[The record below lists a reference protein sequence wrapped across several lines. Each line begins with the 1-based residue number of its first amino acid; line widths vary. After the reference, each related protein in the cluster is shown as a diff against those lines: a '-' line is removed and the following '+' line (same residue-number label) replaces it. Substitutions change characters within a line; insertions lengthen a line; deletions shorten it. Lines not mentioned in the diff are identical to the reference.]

1 VNPLIPDDSTDLQPR
16 QLQNL
21 AMSDANPPPYL
32 RRDASGHS
40 SPRPLLALVSLL
52 ILVVSLPL
60 ALSLWIFTGNGTLP
74 SPQLDPAAVPRP
86 VAPAGD
92 LAEDEQATIRL
103 FQQSSA
109 SVVYITTSEVGR
121 DFHMNVLEIPHGS
134 GSGFI
139 WDEQGHVVT
148 NYHVVQGSNRFRVT
162 LANQATVS
170 AVVIG
175 GDPNK
180 DLAVLQIDVPPQGLA
195 PVLIGASANL
205 QVGQKVFAIGN
216 PFGLDQ
222 TLTTGV
228 ISGLGRQIQGQG
240 GRTIDGM
247 IQTDA
252 AINPGNSGGPLLDSR
267 GRLIGVNT
275 AIFSPTGASA
285 GIGFA
290 IPIDTVQRV
299 VPQLLRHGKVIRPG
313 MAAGYVPD
321 QVAKQ
326 LGLKGVL
333 VGSIKPGG
341 GAYEAGLIPIRRNEV
356 GDILLGDLIVAID
369 GKPVELVDGFL
380 NELDKHEIGDKIT
393 LTIIRGIRTGEEEL
407 LEVEVTLHGVE

>member
-1 VNPLIPDDSTDLQPR
+1 
-16 QLQNL
+16 
-21 AMSDANPPPYL
+21 MSYANPPSYPQ
-32 RRDASGHS
+32 RTSGGS
-40 SPRPLLALVSLL
+40 SGMRTLVALLPLFILVLALP
-52 ILVVSLPL
+52 LVVGMWVFTRYGALPV
-60 ALSLWIFTGNGTLP
+60 AG
-74 SPQLDPAAVPRP
+74 LDPAALPRP
-86 VAPAGD
+86 IAPAGD
-92 LAEDEQATIRL
+92 LAEDEKATIRL
-103 FQQSSA
+103 FKQSSA

-121 DFHMNVLEIPHGS
+121 DFSMNVLEIPHGS

-139 WDEQGHVVT
+139 WDEKGHVVT

-162 LANQATVS
+162 LADQSTVS
-170 AVVIG
+170 AVLIG

-180 DLAVLQIDVPPQGLA
+180 DVAVLQIQVPPQGLT
-195 PVLIGASANL
+195 PLLIGTSSKL
-205 QVGQKVFAIGN
+205 EVGQKVFAIGN

-228 ISGLGRQIQGQG
+228 ISGVGRQIQGQS

-275 AIFSPTGASA
+275 AIFSPSGASA

-290 IPIDTVQRV
+290 IPVDTVQRV

-313 MAAGYVPD
+313 LAASYVPD

-326 LGLKGVL
+326 LGLKGAL
-333 VGSIKPGG
+333 IGNIKPGG
-341 GAYEAGLIPIRRNEV
+341 AAYEAGLIPIRRDDE
-356 GDILLGDLIVAID
+356 GEILLGDLIVAVD
-369 GKPVELVDGFL
+369 GKPVESIDAFL
-380 NELDKHEIGDKIT
+380 NELENHNVGDIIK
-393 LTIIRGIRTGEEEL
+393 LTVIRGARTSSEES
-407 LEVEVTLHGVE
+407 LEVSVTLHGVE